1 MDNEIDPVTW
11 LTEEEAWDGPE
22 LTDEQRAIIMEA
34 IIKLREEA
42 DRLAQLL

>member
-1 MDNEIDPVTW
+1 MDDFDDS
-11 LTEEEAWDGPE
+11 EEKPE

-42 DRLAQLL
+42 DKLAQLL